1 MILAKGIQQAY
12 ETKWSMA
19 NTFTILMPIP
29 QAILDN
35 LILDGNNLDADFNHE
50 FGDQINL
57 HIISMDTPDFTNDPI
72 EAFVANKWR
81 INNGKESVKQFTMTF
96 RDHNQ
101 MSLYRK
107 FLHLY
112 DVTKV
117 SYFDDVAM
125 TITIL
130 KDADWAGEEDQVFMQ
145 INGAIVMAVS
155 NISLNNT
162 IESQIAE
169 FTVTFKCV
177 SVETIMLKNSK

>member
-1 MILAKGIQQAY
+1 MILAKGIQKAY

-19 NTFTILMPIP
+19 NTFTIAITIP
-29 QAILDN
+29 DAITKN
-35 LILDGNNLDADFNHE
+35 LAKYGLATDFANE
-50 FGDQINL
+50 FGDQLNL
-57 HIISMDTPDFTNDPI
+57 HIVSIDTPDFTNDPI
-72 EAFVANKWR
+72 EAFINNKWR
-81 INNGKESVKQFTMTF
+81 LNNGKDSVRQFSIVF

-125 TITIL
+125 TVTL
-130 KDADWAGEEDQVFMQ
+130 SKDPDWANEVERPFMEFT
-145 INGAIVMAVS
+145 GVIVMGIS
-155 NISLNNT
+155 NLSLSNAT
-162 IESQIAE
+162 ESQIAE

-177 SVETIMLKNSK
+177 DVSTVMIKNTKA